1 MLGCRHLLSATPDG
15 IAIQA
20 YCALMACML
29 INLWTGCKPNLR
41 TFEMLQWHLLGWASD
56 EELLA
61 HLEEQK
67 EKQLKK
73 QSAA

>member
-1 MLGCRHLLSATPDG
+1 LSATPDG

-20 YCALMACML
+20 YCALIACML
-29 INLWTGCKPNLR
+29 ISLWTECKPNLR

-56 EELLA
+56 EELLV
-61 HLEEQK
+61 HLEEQR
-67 EKQLKK
+67 EKRKK